1 MGLHLPLLHQSFAYF
16 AVLNVVTGVFC
27 QSAIDGAQND
37 HATKVHSTILA
48 HKEAHLEQI
57 RRLFSKLDAEDSG
70 IITYDMFQ
78 ERINSP
84 AVRNFFATLGL
95 DIWDAWSFFK
105 CLDLDAGGAVE
116 IEEFLMGCLRLRG
129 QATAIDVGK
138 IISNQ
143 TWQLRNQGH
152 FQAYI
157 EVKLQEL
164 TSQMATLTGVNG
176 LSDEQMEMMFA
187 KHGDESPEDSVINL
201 SRKSKC
207 SASSLVALSLD
218 LPEVLAAKAALLIQL
233 LRRSHYTVAYTG
245 AGISTAA
252 GIKDYASKASHS
264 RALALV
270 TETSPEQGLT
280 ASPTASHRFFAALY
294 RRDLLHHWVQQ
305 NHDGLPQKAGYAQE
319 ALNEIHG
326 SWFDPSNP
334 VVHFRAEL
342 RAANFA
348 WLLEA
353 ELRAQLVIAV
363 GTSLC
368 DTPSTADRLVVTCA
382 QRARERQEVCG
393 ACVVGL
399 QRTRLDRFAQLR
411 VFCEADRFFELV
423 AQELWKTGIPASP
436 TAASREDGATGVMYI
451 TSGPSQGRA
460 LQVRGTREGHLELDG
475 GLLLGAWWPDTPA
488 HRCPA
493 PLSLTA
499 VPRNTRQRRVLEAAR
514 LAEAPVSVPSTFL
527 AGRWRGDAVLISG
540 RKDHPTAPP
549 ERAQDL
555 CWVLGGDKE
564 LRGAGFTTW
573 PAAHVLLGVG
583 GRVFHTIRGT
593 YEDGALQLDLHW
605 ETSVASRCPGEKLSP
620 EQGGSAPAH
629 VQVSGR
635 VWWDDRRGALLL
647 AGLWQ
652 EEGASGALLLTR
664 ETSDAGLWEGDVDGN
679 AAQWVLSL

>member
-1 MGLHLPLLHQSFAYF
+1 
-16 AVLNVVTGVFC
+16 
-27 QSAIDGAQND
+27 
-37 HATKVHSTILA
+37 
-48 HKEAHLEQI
+48 
-57 RRLFSKLDAEDSG
+57 
-70 IITYDMFQ
+70 
-78 ERINSP
+78 
-84 AVRNFFATLGL
+84 
-95 DIWDAWSFFK
+95 
-105 CLDLDAGGAVE
+105 
-116 IEEFLMGCLRLRG
+116 
-129 QATAIDVGK
+129 
-138 IISNQ
+138 
-143 TWQLRNQGH
+143 
-152 FQAYI
+152 
-157 EVKLQEL
+157 
-164 TSQMATLTGVNG
+164 
-176 LSDEQMEMMFA
+176 
-187 KHGDESPEDSVINL
+187 
-201 SRKSKC
+201 
-207 SASSLVALSLD
+207 
-218 LPEVLAAKAALLIQL
+218 
-233 LRRSHYTVAYTG
+233 
-245 AGISTAA
+245 
-252 GIKDYASKASHS
+252 
-264 RALALV
+264 
-270 TETSPEQGLT
+270 
-280 ASPTASHRFFAALY
+280 
-294 RRDLLHHWVQQ
+294 
-305 NHDGLPQKAGYAQE
+305 
-319 ALNEIHG
+319 
-326 SWFDPSNP
+326 
-334 VVHFRAEL
+334 
-342 RAANFA
+342 
-348 WLLEA
+348 
-353 ELRAQLVIAV
+353 
-363 GTSLC
+363 
-368 DTPSTADRLVVTCA
+368 
-382 QRARERQEVCG
+382 
-393 ACVVGL
+393 
-399 QRTRLDRFAQLR
+399 
-411 VFCEADRFFELV
+411 
-423 AQELWKTGIPASP
+423 
-436 TAASREDGATGVMYI
+436 MYI

-664 ETSDAGLWEGDVDGN
+664 EPTSDAGLWEGDVDGN
-679 AAQWVLSL
+679 AAQWVLSLATRPWDSVGT